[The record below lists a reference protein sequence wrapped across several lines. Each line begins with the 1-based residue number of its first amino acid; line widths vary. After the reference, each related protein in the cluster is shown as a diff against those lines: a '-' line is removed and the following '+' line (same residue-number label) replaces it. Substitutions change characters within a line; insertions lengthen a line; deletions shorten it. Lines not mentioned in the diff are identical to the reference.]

1 MGVIEDIMYEAYNK
15 GINEEVN
22 EEVDKL
28 RFGNKYKYKPLSKV
42 YEDAF
47 NNVIN
52 KKNEK
57 KENM

>member
-1 MGVIEDIMYEAYNK
+1 MGAIEDIMYEVYNK
-15 GINEEVN
+15 GLNEEMIK
-22 EEVDKL
+22 ELDKL
-28 RFGNKYKYKPLSKV
+28 RFEDRYKYKPLSKV

-47 NNVIN
+47 NNVII

>member
-1 MGVIEDIMYEAYNK
+1 MICEMNK
-15 GINEEVN
+15 
-22 EEVDKL
+22 EVDKL
-28 RFGNKYKYKPLSKV
+28 RFENKYKYKPLSKI

-47 NNVIN
+47 NNITN